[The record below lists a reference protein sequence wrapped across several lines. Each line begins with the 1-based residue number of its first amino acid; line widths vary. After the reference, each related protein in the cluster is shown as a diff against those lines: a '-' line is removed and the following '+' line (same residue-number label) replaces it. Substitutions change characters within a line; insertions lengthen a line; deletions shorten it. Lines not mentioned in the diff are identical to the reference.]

1 MKYVAPDD
9 FEAKRAKRRERR
21 RERVLKTVA
30 VLPSLATLGN
40 LLCGVGA
47 IYMCLLSAQAD
58 GLDLH
63 RATTGG
69 PRIDSL
75 FPTFIAIAAYLLV
88 AAMFFDGIDGRL
100 ARLTRKTSEFGAQLD
115 SLADVVSFGVAP
127 AILVLCIAK
136 PGNFME
142 LRELLFWD
150 RVYWRAEWVM
160 AAIYTS
166 CAALRL
172 ARFNVEN
179 EEDESAHMG
188 FRGLPSPG
196 AAAALIGLVILHQD
210 LIRDVAPVWASKLLA
225 NMMPPLAMLI
235 GLLMVSRFRYAH
247 LVNTMLRG
255 KRPFREVVIIAVLVL
270 CGLVLQFQ
278 LTVAV
283 GALAYALSG
292 PIGGLVRKIRAAKG
306 ETVPQLEEEADMVIE
321 PEMDMGLGSSPSAEQ
336 HPPSGRSVG

>member
-1 MKYVAPDD
+1 MKYVTPD
-9 FEAKRAKRRERR
+9 ELESKRVQRRERR

-40 LLCGVGA
+40 LLCGVGS
-47 IYMCLLSAQAD
+47 IYMCLLSAQAG

-69 PRIDSL
+69 ARIDSL
-75 FPTFIAIAAYLLV
+75 FPTFIAISAYLLV

-127 AILVLCIAK
+127 AVLVLCIAQ
-136 PGNFME
+136 PATAML
-142 LRELLFWD
+142 LRELDFVD
-150 RVYWRAEWVM
+150 RLYWRAEWVM
-160 AAIYTS
+160 VAIYTS

-196 AAAALIGLVILHQD
+196 AAAALIGMVILHQD
-210 LIRDVAPVWASKLLA
+210 LIRDVAPLWASKLITK
-225 NMMPPLAMLI
+225 MMPPVAMLI

-247 LVNTMLRG
+247 LVNTLLRG
-255 KRPFREVVIIAVLVL
+255 RRPFREVVIIAVLVL

-283 GALAYALSG
+283 GAVGYALSG
-292 PIGGLVRKIRAAKG
+292 PIGGLIRKIRTAKG
-306 ETVPQLEEEADMVIE
+306 QTVPMLEEEDEMVID
-321 PEMDMGLGSSPSAEQ
+321 PEADGHTGHASDTGT
-336 HPPSGRSVG
+336 PPGRSAG

>member
-1 MKYVAPDD
+1 MKYVTPGE
-9 FEAKRAKRRERR
+9 FESKRAKRREKR

-40 LLCGVGA
+40 LLCGLGA
-47 IYMCLLSAQAD
+47 IYMCLLSAQAG

-69 PRIDSL
+69 ERIDSL
-75 FPTFIAIAAYLLV
+75 FPTFIAIGAYLLV

-127 AILVLCIAK
+127 AVLVLCIAQ
-136 PGNFME
+136 PVTAMG
-142 LRELLFWD
+142 LRDLDSWD
-150 RVYWRAEWVM
+150 RLYWRAEWVM

-196 AAAALIGLVILHQD
+196 AAAALIGMVILHQD
-210 LIRDVAPVWASKLLA
+210 LIRDVAPLWASNLLTK
-225 NMMPPLAMLI
+225 MMPPMAMLI

-247 LVNTMLRG
+247 LVNTLLRG

-283 GALAYALSG
+283 GAVAYALSG

-306 ETVPQLEEEADMVIE
+306 ETVPLLEEEDDMLVDEAD
-321 PEMDMGLGSSPSAEQ
+321 GGSGGQSDDGEAP
-336 HPPSGRSVG
+336 GRSVG

>member
-1 MKYVAPDD
+1 MKYVIPGD

-40 LLCGVGA
+40 LVCGVGA
-47 IYMCLLSAQAD
+47 IYMCLLSAQA
-58 GLDLH
+58 GGQDLH
-63 RATTGG
+63 HATTSGE
-69 PRIDSL
+69 RINNF

-127 AILVLCIAK
+127 AVLVLCIAQ
-136 PGNFME
+136 PVMAMQ
-142 LRELLFWD
+142 LRDMLFWD
-150 RVYWRAEWVM
+150 RLYWRAEWVM
-160 AAIYTS
+160 VTIYFS

-196 AAAALIGLVILHQD
+196 AAAALIGMVILHQD
-210 LIRDVAPVWASKLLA
+210 LIRDVAPLWASRLLTK
-225 NMMPPLAMLI
+225 MMPPMAMLI
-235 GLLMVSRFRYAH
+235 GLLMVSRFQYAH
-247 LVNTMLRG
+247 LVNTLLRG
-255 KRPFREVVIIAVLVL
+255 RRPFREVVIIAVLVL

-292 PIGGLVRKIRAAKG
+292 PIGGLVRRIRTAKG
-306 ETVPQLEEEADMVIE
+306 ETVPQLEEEADMVID
-321 PEMDMGLGSSPSAEQ
+321 PEAEAVGGAPNDQSA
-336 HPPSGRSVG
+336 PPGRSVG

>member
-1 MKYVAPDD
+1 MKYVTPGD
-9 FEAKRAKRRERR
+9 FESKRAKRREQR

-30 VLPSLATLGN
+30 VLPSLATLCN

-47 IYMCLLSAQAD
+47 IYMCLLSKQAG

-63 RATTGG
+63 RVTAGG
-69 PRIDSL
+69 PRIDNL
-75 FPTFIAIAAYLLV
+75 FPTFIAIGAYLLV

-127 AILVLCIAK
+127 AVLVLCLAQ
-136 PGNFME
+136 PVTALE
-142 LRELLFWD
+142 LRGLDFGD
-150 RVYWRAEWVM
+150 RLYWRAEWVM

-210 LIRDVAPVWASKLLA
+210 LIRDVAPLWASQMLTKI
-225 NMMPPLAMLI
+225 MPPIAMLI

-247 LVNTMLRG
+247 LVNTLLRG
-255 KRPFREVVIIAVLVL
+255 RRPFREVVVIAVIGL

-306 ETVPQLEEEADMVIE
+306 ETVPLLEEEDDMVIDAE
-321 PEMDMGLGSSPSAEQ
+321 SEGAAAATNDQSAN
-336 HPPSGRSVG
+336 SGRSVG